1 MQCELIR
8 QIGHLDFL
16 VSIKE
21 TFQNKQNIYII
32 MEYLPMGDLY
42 FYLRK
47 KEVTFTEEVIRIIMA
62 EIVVG
67 IALLHS
73 HGIIYR

>member
-1 MQCELIR
+1 
-8 QIGHLDFL
+8 
-16 VSIKE
+16 
-21 TFQNKQNIYII
+21 

-47 KEVTFTEEVIRIIMA
+47 KEVAFTENLIRTIMA
-62 EIVVG
+62 EIVAG